1 MKAAIFKEKNLLVVE
16 DVPDPKPKDDEVL
29 LKVSYCAIC
38 GSDLHRYHYAMMSP
52 GTIMGHEFSGTIVDV
67 GKNIKGF
74 KVGDRVTRSGGKI
87 DPGRDLPNFPPRYS
101 AKERGFL
108 PMKPGAY
115 AQYMATAADNVMKLP
130 DTVPDL
136 DASLVEPLTVALHMV
151 RISNIRLGDRVVVL
165 GAGPIGLLAQ
175 QCTSLAG
182 AMKVYVSDVNQ
193 ARLKAASELGAHR
206 VFNPSKI
213 NLVREIVAL
222 TDGLGADLAFEC
234 AGAKPTLQQALELVK
249 MGGRVMVVSLAWEQ
263 VDCLPVEWVGR
274 EVEMKACYGNLN
286 SEWPISVAL
295 LDQKKIQTKPMIT
308 NIIGLAEIQGA
319 FQELLRPDTN
329 QVQVVVQCNR

>member
-16 DVPDPKPKDDEVL
+16 DIPDPKPKDDEVL

-52 GTIMGHEFSGTIVDV
+52 GTIMGHEFSGTIVDM
-67 GKNIKGF
+67 GKNVKGF

-87 DPGRDLPNFPPRYS
+87 NPGRDLPNLPPRYS

-108 PMKPGAY
+108 PLKPGAY
-115 AQYMATAADNVMKLP
+115 AQYMVTPADDVLKLP
-130 DTVPDL
+130 ETISDL
-136 DASLVEPLTVALHMV
+136 DASLIEPLTVALHMV
-151 RISNIRLGDRVVVL
+151 RISKIRLGDRVVVL

-175 QCTSLAG
+175 QCVSLAG
-182 AMKVYVSDVNQ
+182 AMKVYVSDINP

-206 VFNPSKI
+206 VFHSTKVS
-213 NLVREIVAL
+213 LVPEIVAL

-234 AGAKPTLQQALELVK
+234 AGAKTTFQQALELVK

-274 EVEMKACYGNLN
+274 EVEVKACYGNLN
-286 SEWPISVAL
+286 SEWPISIAL
-295 LDQKKIQTKPMIT
+295 LNEKKIQTKPMIT
-308 NIIGLAEIQGA
+308 NIIGLAEIQRA
-319 FQELLRPDTN
+319 FQELLKPDTD
-329 QVQVVVQCNR
+329 QVQVVVQCN